1 MEHVMAIKRKKT
13 SLLQL
18 PVKNL
23 QAAIQSDLAIAAGD
37 SKLRERD
44 PVYELTESFRARFD
58 SFPQRAAGMSLD
70 GEQKSVQHEA
80 TKSHTDQKERQRT
93 QTSESS
99 SLSSAQGYARDQDFN
114 NRFVQLAF
122 NNGKMSGAI
131 LHGTEKEMFVSCLQR
146 AGGVSFLPDQKQK
159 RLDAASAEVPV
170 QNYGTR
176 LRFNRWTHGAAGLV
190 LDALMDTNRVLSL
203 LETLASGRGG
213 DSIEGNNVDIYRRLF
228 PFLSIKH
235 EQEMLAYYEDALKTL
250 SQGGVSQDPLDID
263 KKAVLTQGV
272 LKTRAVID
280 RKMQMKD
287 DFMVILRKVME
298 RSREVKTYFSSPASM
313 NQAAAE
319 TFGSVE
325 EDDDDN
331 DRDQNRNPNVTNPQR
346 I

>member
-13 SLLQL
+13 ALLQL

-23 QAAIQSDLAIAAGD
+23 QAAIRSDLAVAAGD

-44 PVYELTESFRARFD
+44 PVYELTESFRTRFD
-58 SFPQRAAGMSLD
+58 SFPQRTVGMSLN
-70 GEQKSVQHEA
+70 GKQKSTQHEA
-80 TKSHTDQKERQRT
+80 TKSHTDPKERQRA
-93 QTSESS
+93 QASESS
-99 SLSSAQGYARDQDFN
+99 AYGYAQDQDFN

-146 AGGVSFLPDQKQK
+146 AGGVPFLPDEKQK

-170 QNYGTR
+170 RNYGTR

-190 LDALMDTNRVLSL
+190 LDSLMDANRVLSL

-213 DSIEGNNVDIYRRLF
+213 DAIEGNDVDMYRKLF
-228 PFLSIKH
+228 PFLSVEH
-235 EQEMLAYYEDALKTL
+235 EQKMLAYYEDALKTL
-250 SQGGVSQDPLDID
+250 SQDGASQNPLDID

-287 DFMVILRKVME
+287 EFMVMLRKVME
-298 RSREVKTYFSSPASM
+298 RSHEVKVYFSSPASM

-319 TFGSVE
+319 AFGPVE
-325 EDDDDN
+325 EDDDNTDK
-331 DRDQNRNPNVTNPQR
+331 DQNQRPNVENPQET
-346 I
+346 